1 MTKKITRKEMFAMIQ
16 GVVANSTAENKV
28 EMVEFIE
35 KQIAQLE
42 RKSGSSKPTKT
53 QLENESLKGEILEEM
68 AKIGKPVTISEFCEN
83 SNSEVANLSNQK
95 LSALFNQLVK
105 AERMVKTTD
114 KKKSYFALV

>member
-16 GVVANSTAENKV
+16 GVVANSTATNKV

-53 QLENESLKGEILEEM
+53 QIENESLKAEILEIF
-68 AKIGKPVTISEFCEN
+68 KGFDKPVTITEFCEKVD
-83 SNSEVANLSNQK
+83 SPIGALSNQK
-95 LSALFNQLVK
+95 LSAMFNQLVR
-105 AERMVKTTD
+105 AEKLVKTTD

>member
-16 GVVANSTAENKV
+16 GVVANSTATNKI

-53 QLENESLKGEILEEM
+53 QIENESLKGEILDEM
-68 AKIGKPVTISEFCEN
+68 AKIDKPVTISEFCEI
-83 SNSEVANLSNQK
+83 SNSEVASLTNQK

-105 AERMVKTTD
+105 VEKMVKTID

>member
-1 MTKKITRKEMFAMIQ
+1 MTKKITRKEMFTMIQ
-16 GVVANSTAENKV
+16 GVVANSTAENKI
-28 EMVEFIE
+28 EMVDFIE

-53 QLENESLKGEILEEM
+53 QIENESFKGEILDEM

-83 SNSEVANLSNQK
+83 SNSEIANLSNQK

-105 AERMVKTTD
+105 AEKMVKTID